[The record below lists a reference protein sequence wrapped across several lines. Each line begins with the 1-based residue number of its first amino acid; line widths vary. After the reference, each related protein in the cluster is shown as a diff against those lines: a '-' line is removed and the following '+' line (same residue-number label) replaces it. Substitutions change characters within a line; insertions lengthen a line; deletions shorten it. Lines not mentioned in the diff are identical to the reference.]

1 MRMLKLWGKGN
12 ISSIVIG
19 LVSAVVV
26 DVIFNERV
34 MTHIKKGATHSRQFL
49 KELTRAGADAYQ
61 RSRNKFSK

>member
-1 MRMLKLWGKGN
+1 MIKLWGKGN

-26 DVIFNERV
+26 DIIFNEKV
-34 MTHIKKGATHSRQFL
+34 MTQMKRGVVHSRQFL

-61 RSRNKFSK
+61 SGRNNFF